1 MVWHFIGVYII
12 KRILHGRLDKQNFS
26 SRVEKNI
33 SLVLFTALTHEIF
46 FNTRRE
52 ISYLCTA
59 VWYPLFMSI
68 INYFIWLD
76 YHYEIQFARTKHN
89 KHVTLLLKKLS
100 YCPLHVPPHNGHLS
114 TTTTFICPQG
124 GLCGEVGL
132 YSNPCCF

>member
-1 MVWHFIGVYII
+1 
-12 KRILHGRLDKQNFS
+12 
-26 SRVEKNI
+26 
-33 SLVLFTALTHEIF
+33 
-46 FNTRRE
+46 
-52 ISYLCTA
+52 
-59 VWYPLFMSI
+59 MSI

-76 YHYEIQFARTKHN
+76 YYYEIQFARTKHN

-132 YSNPCCF
+132 YVLKSMLFLRPESWSLFLVKLRNLYSKSLAAEPSKNLLMNYLLVTLFTRNEGCTFVTETGSNWFLLR